1 MLLGKQV
8 ALGHMTIDRNAY
20 QFLPPLVGEVIVCV
34 GINQVSLHCFV
45 ILNLRSNRKCEVSVS
60 SSQETVSSLCCSF
73 SFSESSRGQNTGRV
87 NMVHVL
93 PRLTS

>member
-8 ALGHMTIDRNAY
+8 ALGHMTTDRKVY

-34 GINQVSLHCFV
+34 AINQVSLHYFA
-45 ILNLRSNRKCEVSVS
+45 ILSLSFNRKCEGDVS
-60 SSQETVSSLCCSF
+60 SSQETVNYSLCSF
-73 SFSESSRGQNTGRV
+73 SFSKSSTSQSTGRV
-87 NMVHVL
+87 NVVHVL